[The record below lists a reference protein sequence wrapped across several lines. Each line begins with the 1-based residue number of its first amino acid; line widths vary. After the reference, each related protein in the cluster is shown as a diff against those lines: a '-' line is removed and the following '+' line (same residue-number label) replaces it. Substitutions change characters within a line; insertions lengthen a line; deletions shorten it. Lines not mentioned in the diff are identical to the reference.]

1 MKLSI
6 YQQISNGLS
15 SQENKKVE
23 AYLQNKVS
31 KMQREYLELL
41 FMMIFENISNKE
53 HVIEMIARGQLQQ
66 NSSK

>member
-6 YQQISNGLS
+6 YEQIKNCIS
-15 SQENKKVE
+15 SQENRKVE

-41 FMMIFENISNKE
+41 FMMIFENISNKDQ
-53 HVIEMIARGQLQQ
+53 VIEMIARGQLQQ
-66 NSSK
+66 NSNK